1 MQIKPKIK
9 VIRSSE
15 HHIEGD
21 IERLIDE
28 GYVLQGAVQVV
39 PSHHQ
44 CHWTYV
50 ATMVLKGEQQ

>member
-1 MQIKPKIK
+1 MQIKAKIK
-9 VIRSSE
+9 VILSSE
-15 HHIEGD
+15 HHSERD
-21 IERLIDE
+21 VERLINE

-50 ATMVLKGEQQ
+50 ATMIFKREQ

>member
-1 MQIKPKIK
+1 MQIKAKIK
-9 VIRSSE
+9 VILSSE
-15 HHIEGD
+15 YHIERD
-21 IERLIDE
+21 VERLIDE